1 MLVGSSLELHSTWG
15 QGAASAWWHLR
26 VSGAPPA
33 PGAKAGSLP
42 RAGGQGGRAGGRP
55 RPASTSLGT
64 FGKVKALGIWKRLPE
79 GLRPSVPLT
88 TAGGVGTGSSPHWEP
103 GPPPRERL
111 GKPGTPGV
119 RGQDEGGPKVIRRP

>member
-1 MLVGSSLELHSTWG
+1 MVVGSSLELHSTWG

-33 PGAKAGSLP
+33 PGAKAASLP
-42 RAGGQGGRAGGRP
+42 RAGGQGGCAGGRH

-88 TAGGVGTGSSPHWEP
+88 TAGGVGTGHSPHWGARATSTGEAGKAR
-103 GPPPRERL
+103 GPRSQGSR
-111 GKPGTPGV
+111 
-119 RGQDEGGPKVIRRP
+119 